1 MYRTLIAPLALLVA
15 SCGDPGAHQTP
26 EEALMMEAQEAVR
39 AELKDPES
47 ARFGETAAT
56 IVLPSIGAVC
66 FGTVNAKN
74 SFGGYAGEQKFFYR
88 RGQGVILL
96 ERGGD
101 GWQSV
106 NDACLAELKRI
117 TREG

>member
-1 MYRTLIAPLALLVA
+1 MKHVVTAPLALLVA
-15 SCGDPGAHQTP
+15 SCVDPGAHQTA
-26 EEALMMEAQEAVR
+26 EEALMVEAQEAVR

-74 SFGGYAGEQKFFYR
+74 SFGGYVGEQKFFYR
-88 RGQGVILL
+88 RGQGAILL
-96 ERGGD
+96 ERGGA
-101 GWQSV
+101 GWQSI
-106 NDACLAELKRI
+106 NDACLAELKRVA
-117 TREG
+117 REG